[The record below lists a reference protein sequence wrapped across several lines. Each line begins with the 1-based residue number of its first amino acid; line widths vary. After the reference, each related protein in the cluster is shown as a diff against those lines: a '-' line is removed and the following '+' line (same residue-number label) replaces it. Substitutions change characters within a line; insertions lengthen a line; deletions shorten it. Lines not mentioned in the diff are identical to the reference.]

1 MAIHFSK
8 ERMEQVSEAY
18 ELWWEGKL
26 DRPLVHAHVRDAY
39 GKCDD
44 VFSPLQCYDFSMS
57 PEAVIDHIEAE
68 LSCQEYLG
76 DGFPLVHMEEFGAGV
91 VAAFC
96 GAQYKYNKATV
107 WFSPEREMDLVDI
120 HPVYDPNHPL
130 VQRIKAIYKAGMERW
145 DGQVLMGM
153 IDLGGVLDILA
164 SLYGTE
170 NLLFALIDEPEQVE
184 RLVREIQTAWYA
196 AYDDMA
202 EVLKPQKYFADWT
215 GLMSATPSYTPQCD
229 FCVMISNP
237 MFRRFVLETLKV
249 DAKRLS
255 HTMYHLDGEGELTHL
270 DDILAIEGLNAVQ
283 WVPVHQTL
291 PEKIEVCRRI
301 MESGKQVQLCCS
313 DKNFLE
319 MISQL
324 HGSPY
329 KLSHVKNAD
338 RDMVLEVLRAR

>member
-8 ERMEQVSEAY
+8 DRMEEVKESY

-26 DRPLVHAHVRDAY
+26 DRPLVHAMIKDAH
-39 GKCDD
+39 GESEI
-44 VFSPLQCYDFSMS
+44 FSPLQCYDFSMS

-76 DGFPLVHMEEFGAGV
+76 DGYPLVHMEEFGAGV

-96 GAQYKYNKATV
+96 GAKYAYNKATV
-107 WFSPEREMDLVDI
+107 WFSPEREMALEDI

-145 DGQVLMGM
+145 EGRVLMGM
-153 IDLGGVLDILA
+153 IDLGGVMDILA
-164 SLYGTE
+164 SLYGTQ
-170 NLLFALIDEPEQVE
+170 NLLFALIDEPEQVD
-184 RLVREIQTAWYA
+184 RLVREIQTVWYA
-196 AYDDMA
+196 AYEDMA

-237 MFRRFVLETLKV
+237 MFRRFVLDTLKV

-270 DDILAIEGLNAVQ
+270 EDILAIEGLNAVQ
-283 WVPVHQTL
+283 WVPVKQNTQ
-291 PEKIEVCRRI
+291 EKIDVCRRI
-301 MESGKQVQLCCS
+301 VESGKQVQLCGS
-313 DKNFLE
+313 TNTFME
-319 MISQL
+319 MLAQL

-329 KLSHVKNAD
+329 WLNHSRKKD
-338 RDMVLEVLRAR
+338 RDTVLEALKAR